1 MLRCDIC
8 DEPADPADLLT
19 GRTAPE
25 SSDRLVLTAD
35 AVVAVVVVIVVAGPD
50 TDTGADAPRAFP
62 DDDDDPPLLDL
73 LRLNQPRQLMS
84 PAHPGTGYNSS

>member
-1 MLRCDIC
+1 MLRCDNC

-35 AVVAVVVVIVVAGPD
+35 AVVVVVVVIVVAGPD
-50 TDTGADAPRAFP
+50 TDAGAGAPRFP

-73 LRLNQPRQLMS
+73 RRLNQPRQLMS
-84 PAHPGTGYNSS
+84 PAHPGTSYDSS